1 MRVAGVVPV
10 LTAAAVLEQNI
21 GQERTAFPGTEC
33 SIGRDTDG
41 PGQAQTS
48 AQAVTCAPTST
59 GAGYRGSPLLEP
71 ISCGCRSGSGLA
83 FWARRDGL
91 LGLPGQPVDISAH
104 RGCGARAGRWARR
117 GLPCD
122 G

>member
-48 AQAVTCAPTST
+48 AQNERRLHARRRRPAPVTEGHPYLSRFPAVADP
-59 GAGYRGSPLLEP
+59 GAGW
-71 ISCGCRSGSGLA
+71 RSGHGGMACWA
-83 FWARRDGL
+83 F
-91 LGLPGQPVDISAH
+91 
-104 RGCGARAGRWARR
+104 RASR
-117 GLPCD
+117 
-122 G
+122 

>member
-10 LTAAAVLEQNI
+10 LTAAAVLEQSI

-48 AQAVTCAPTST
+48 AQNELHARRRRPAPVTEGHPYLSRFPAVADP
-59 GAGYRGSPLLEP
+59 GAGW
-71 ISCGCRSGSGLA
+71 RSGHGGMACWA
-83 FWARRDGL
+83 F
-91 LGLPGQPVDISAH
+91 
-104 RGCGARAGRWARR
+104 RASR
-117 GLPCD
+117 
-122 G
+122 